1 MSYSQR
7 VWILLALL
15 LSLGAASSGAL
26 LAAAGGMAEAD
37 LRVGKGHSK
46 FPPQKVLRTM
56 DGRPAAE
63 RGVVLPERGR

>member
-1 MSYSQR
+1 MSYTVR
-7 VWILLALL
+7 VWIGLAVL

-26 LAAAGGMAEAD
+26 LAAAGGMAADD

-56 DGRPAAE
+56 DGRPVGE
-63 RGVVLPERGR
+63 PGRGR